1 VQAIST
7 FVHLLSIGEASER
20 GCSRILSEHSSHVL
34 EAIQK
39 AVSVVE
45 ARDGESEGNIG
56 FEIATKFDKETVL
69 KAETMIFEML
79 GVGVH
84 ASSTDKVLHAK
95 NENVPSSK
103 YTRNK

>member
-1 VQAIST
+1 
-7 FVHLLSIGEASER
+7 
-20 GCSRILSEHSSHVL
+20 
-34 EAIQK
+34 
-39 AVSVVE
+39 
-45 ARDGESEGNIG
+45 
-56 FEIATKFDKETVL
+56 VL